1 MNALVGEDVAI
12 VSAIPGTTR
21 DIVGTRVD
29 FGGVPV
35 HLTDTAGL
43 RDTVDEIEAEGVRR
57 ARQRAAKADLII
69 AVAAAPELEFLPVPP
84 GVDVLRLVTKADL
97 LAAPMPDLAISAT
110 SGTGMAA
117 LRARLVDIAAALTDI
132 KGAAALSRPRQIAC
146 VRDTAQALDQALAID
161 EPELRGEELRTA
173 AHALARLTGQIGVE
187 EILDAVFSGFCIG
200 K

>member
-69 AVAAAPELEFLPVPP
+69 AVAAAPELDFLPVPS
-84 GVDVLRLVTKADL
+84 GVEVLRLVTKADL
-97 LAAPMPDLAISAT
+97 LAAPVPDLAISAT
-110 SGTGMAA
+110 SGAGMAA
-117 LRARLVDIAAALTDI
+117 LRARLVEIAAALTDT
-132 KGAAALSRPRQIAC
+132 KASRP
-146 VRDTAQALDQALAID
+146 
-161 EPELRGEELRTA
+161 
-173 AHALARLTGQIGVE
+173 
-187 EILDAVFSGFCIG
+187 
-200 K
+200 